1 MTTPKIRALRRT
13 QAKGNS
19 TTKICSLRTLLL
31 IKTSSLLTLKWTVVE
46 YLVEKLTKVELQ
58 SLKRGREEGEKRE
71 SAILKSGIREI
82 VTLTNREPR
91 WPLTR
96 IYEEIDP
103 LSHEKRHVRKLLSIQ
118 EAVGPLSD
126 TLQ

>member
-82 VTLTNREPR
+82 VTLTKREPR

-103 LSHEKRHVRKLLSIQ
+103 LSHEKRQVRKLLSIQ

>member
-46 YLVEKLTKVELQ
+46 YLVEKLTKARA
-58 SLKRGREEGEKRE
+58 SIPKKGARRGRE
-71 SAILKSGIREI
+71 AGIGDFEERD
-82 VTLTNREPR
+82 TGNSHFNEPR
-91 WPLTR
+91 T
-96 IYEEIDP
+96 EM
-103 LSHEKRHVRKLLSIQ
+103 
-118 EAVGPLSD
+118 AVDENL
-126 TLQ
+126 

>member
-1 MTTPKIRALRRT
+1 MTTPKIRALRT

-82 VTLTNREPR
+82 VTLTKREPR

-103 LSHEKRHVRKLLSIQ
+103 LSHEKRQVRKLLSIQ